1 LAGVIGVKSLE
12 LFLLPLKPLANG
24 IKMTDQ
30 LYKNINNKVK
40 ISEEDFKEFLSLTKT
55 ITVKKNEFFINE
67 GSTAKYIAFIN
78 TGVLYSY
85 TINNKGDKHVMQI
98 ALENHWI
105 SDLFSFLTNEP
116 SLFNVQAI
124 ETSEIILLSKENFEK
139 ACNTIPAFERFFRLL
154 IQNAYVSSQRRISR
168 IYGNSAEERYLKLI
182 KTHPKIIQSV
192 PQLYIASYL
201 GIKPQSLSRIRKNL
215 YDK

>member
-1 LAGVIGVKSLE
+1 MCLNE
-12 LFLLPLKPLANG
+12 Q
-24 IKMTDQ
+24 KMTNQ
-30 LYKNINNKVK
+30 LFKNISNKVK
-40 ISEEDFKEFLSLTKT
+40 ISEQDFEKFMVLTKT
-55 ITVKKNEFFINE
+55 ITIKKNEFFIDE

-78 TGVLYSY
+78 TGILYSY
-85 TINNKGDKHVMQI
+85 TIDDKGDKHVVQI

-105 SDLFSFLTNEP
+105 SDLFSFLANEP

-124 ETSEIILLSKENFEK
+124 ETSEITILSKENFEK
-139 ACNTIPAFERFFRLL
+139 ACDTIPAFERFFRLL
-154 IQNAYVSSQRRISR
+154 IQNAYVSSQRRVSR

-201 GIKPQSLSRIRKNL
+201 GIKPQSLSRIRKKL
-215 YDK
+215 YDN